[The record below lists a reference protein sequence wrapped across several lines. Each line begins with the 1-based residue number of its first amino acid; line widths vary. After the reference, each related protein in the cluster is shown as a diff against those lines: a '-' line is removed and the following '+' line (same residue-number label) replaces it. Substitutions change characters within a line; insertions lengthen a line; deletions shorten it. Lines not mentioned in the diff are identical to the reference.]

1 MTSILLQCRPFTLTG
16 IFCSEFASRWDSPV
30 VIREVNEP
38 QTVLAMVSMG
48 IGITLIADSYAQ
60 MNWPGV
66 IFRPLKQ
73 RIPADLYI
81 VYETQQVTPAM
92 VKLLA
97 ALTQ

>member
-1 MTSILLQCRPFTLTG
+1 ADRNRSHWSTSKTPSYTK
-16 IFCSEFASRWDSPV
+16 S
-30 VIREVNEP
+30 
-38 QTVLAMVSMG
+38 VSWQHH
-48 IGITLIADSYAQ
+48 L
-60 MNWPGV
+60 

>member
-1 MTSILLQCRPFTLTG
+1 
-16 IFCSEFASRWDSPV
+16 
-30 VIREVNEP
+30 
-38 QTVLAMVSMG
+38 
-48 IGITLIADSYAQ
+48 DSYAQ

>member
-1 MTSILLQCRPFTLTG
+1 
-16 IFCSEFASRWDSPV
+16 
-30 VIREVNEP
+30 
-38 QTVLAMVSMG
+38 
-48 IGITLIADSYAQ
+48 
-60 MNWPGV
+60 GV

-81 VYETQQVTPAM
+81 VYETQQVTPVM